1 MHAAT
6 HPDRPGGR
14 DPDDRRT
21 IDLEQWLA
29 DQRERRLGRLRALHP
44 ERAMLQLPLELDGFW

>member
-1 MHAAT
+1 MRAAPCT
-6 HPDRPGGR
+6 DRPGGR

-29 DQRERRLGRLRALHP
+29 ELQTRRFERLRALCP
-44 ERAMLQLPLELDGFW
+44 GARMVQLPLDLDGFW